1 MLPYI
6 AYMDPMGTVIHF
18 SGYHIEIQSSLH
30 CREATRLPMHRYA
43 LVGNGPLGEGTFG
56 LVWRRR
62 NMTSFTKCPALV
74 APRMIEYGSSWD
86 SGCGLDHCTNSLHC
100 AGARQSLPKWF
111 GKIRTTHCNLRSCCT
126 GNVVCNIFRISA
138 HCWNNSVA
146 SLLIPLW

>member
-1 MLPYI
+1 MGPLFQLCRGQKNLILHLWLQSSAPKLHMEFTGGYI

-74 APRMIEYGSSWD
+74 APRMIGYGSSWD
-86 SGCGLDHCTNSLHC
+86 SGCRLDHCTNSLHC
-100 AGARQSLPKWF
+100 AGARQSLPK
-111 GKIRTTHCNLRSCCT
+111 
-126 GNVVCNIFRISA
+126 
-138 HCWNNSVA
+138 
-146 SLLIPLW
+146 